1 MDIRDIGSID
11 FGSLETEEAK
21 ALGINVLFR
30 EEDGTYDWIYCM
42 NMMKNTSMMKF
53 IFKGVA
59 ICFIPVTAMLLFLSW
74 GSDEFAMMVGILA
87 ACFGVVM
94 LITLFSVWF
103 VNTIYKGSY
112 MLVYQMNN
120 DAIMFSQTTDQAA
133 MTRTIAGAS
142 AAVNAAGN
150 NIGGVIAGTGLAMS
164 PNVHIAKFAKVSSVR
179 GNRADNLIWV
189 NTFLQSLMIYVP
201 DEFYDF
207 VWNYIR
213 ERCDR
218 ARISER

>member
-1 MDIRDIGSID
+1 MNNKNIEEID
-11 FGSLETEEAK
+11 FLSLTTEEAEK
-21 ALGINVLFR
+21 LGLNAIFE

-53 IFKGVA
+53 IFKVVA
-59 ICFIPVTAMLLFLSW
+59 ICFIPVTAVLLFLSW
-74 GSDEFAMMVGILA
+74 GSDDFAMMVGILA

-94 LITLFSVWF
+94 LITLFSIWF

-179 GNRADNLIWV
+179 GNRADHLIWV

>member
-11 FGSLETEEAK
+11 FGSLE
-21 ALGINVLFR
+21 INVLFR

-53 IFKGVA
+53 IFKVVA

>member
-42 NMMKNTSMMKF
+42 NMMKDTSMMKF
-53 IFKGVA
+53 IFKVVA
-59 ICFIPVTAMLLFLSW
+59 ICFIPVTAVLLFVSW
-74 GSDEFAMMVGILA
+74 GSDDFPMMVGILA

-94 LITLFSVWF
+94 LITLFSIWF

-133 MTRTIAGAS
+133 MTRT
-142 AAVNAAGN
+142 
-150 NIGGVIAGTGLAMS
+150 MR
-164 PNVHIAKFAKVSSVR
+164 VHPLR
-179 GNRADNLIWV
+179 
-189 NTFLQSLMIYVP
+189 
-201 DEFYDF
+201 
-207 VWNYIR
+207 
-213 ERCDR
+213 
-218 ARISER
+218 

>member
-21 ALGINVLFR
+21 ELGINVLFR

-42 NMMKNTSMMKF
+42 NMLKD
-53 IFKGVA
+53 A
-59 ICFIPVTAMLLFLSW
+59 ICFIPVTAVLLFVSW
-74 GSDEFAMMVGILA
+74 GSDDFPMMVGILA

-94 LITLFSVWF
+94 LITLFSTWF

-120 DAIMFSQTTDQAA
+120 EAIMFSQTIDQAA

-164 PNVHIAKFAKVSSVR
+164 PNLHIAKFAKVSSVR
-179 GNRADNLIWV
+179 GNRADHLIWV
-189 NTFLQSLMIYVP
+189 NTFLQALMIYVP

-207 VWNYIR
+207 VWNYIT

-218 ARISER
+218 AKISER

>member
-1 MDIRDIGSID
+1 
-11 FGSLETEEAK
+11 
-21 ALGINVLFR
+21 
-30 EEDGTYDWIYCM
+30 
-42 NMMKNTSMMKF
+42 MMKF
-53 IFKGVA
+53 IFKVVA